1 VSRAFVD
8 EDSEAILNR
17 ESIEHEKKLRDWLMI
32 QEKKLNF
39 LESDDPKAASMDQ
52 ALRMKWIRETRED
65 IERTRMTLED
75 LASSGTDGAE
85 AGDPG

>member
-1 VSRAFVD
+1 MSRAFVD